1 MTYSQEMAKLL
12 PVLRARYST
21 EDFIDINDDLR
32 EAESYDD
39 LPDDIKEIID
49 EIRKERS

>member
-1 MTYSQEMAKLL
+1 MTYSQEIAKLL
-12 PVLRARYST
+12 PVLRDRYDT
-21 EDFIDINDDLR
+21 EDFIDIKDDLR

-49 EIRKERS
+49 EIRKEQS